1 MLRSKMILK
10 RRLEFSY
17 RLMIFFFDFS
27 NKKAEETSK
36 IAYLRN
42 PYKVENLEKWNENIL
57 PIQYKQLW
65 LDDNVGS
72 FLVSVTIRKKRTYN
86 RVKPFY
92 M

>member
-1 MLRSKMILK
+1 
-10 RRLEFSY
+10 
-17 RLMIFFFDFS
+17 MIFFFDFS

-36 IAYLRN
+36 IAYLGN